1 MSRGTRT
8 YGLRWLGTQG
18 TEDGAQGEPV
28 TATDHPATRWTV
40 AAVGVALLLTATVSP
55 LAGTRNGQLVHLSL
69 SAVLAIG
76 VIGLGGYLAR
86 SPVSTRAIQH
96 ALGLTVAGALAL
108 AAAGAWTLGMHP
120 VTAETAR
127 SVIRFDLV
135 AGALSGSLVGT
146 MYAHSRHRA
155 DLLAEERE
163 RLSFLNYLLRH
174 NVLNGVQ
181 VVTGQTQSLRTVMPD
196 EAEPRIDVIESWT
209 MGLGDL
215 VGRMRQFL
223 DASTGDQDLQAVP
236 IDTVLSAQVEK
247 VEGAFDATI
256 SVTGSTPEVTADDGL
271 NQVFECLLVDAVE
284 RSEAKEPTIDVT
296 TSQRGPTVH
305 IEVATPDPVVSTDG
319 GASFEPDTQGDPAG
333 DLGFGRYLVATL
345 IDYYGGSV
353 DIGTHSDDVLY
364 TIELPHAQ

>member
-1 MSRGTRT
+1 M
-8 YGLRWLGTQG
+8 QG
-18 TEDGAQGEPV
+18 DMV
-28 TATDHPATRWTV
+28 TVTDHPATRWTV
-40 AAVGVALLLTATVSP
+40 AAIGIALVMTTTVHP
-55 LAGTRNGQLVHLSL
+55 LAGTSGSIVDISL
-69 SAVLAIG
+69 SSVLAFG
-76 VIGLGGYLAR
+76 VVVIGIYLAQ
-86 SPVSTRAIQH
+86 SPVSTRAIQY
-96 ALGLTVAGALAL
+96 AVGWVIAGALAL

-120 VTAETAR
+120 ITASIAQ
-127 SVIRFDLV
+127 SVIRFTLV

-181 VVTGQTQSLRTVMPD
+181 VVTAQTASLRTVMPD

-209 MGLGDL
+209 AGLGDL

-223 DASTGDQDLQAVP
+223 DASTGEQDLQAVA
-236 IDTVLSAQVEK
+236 IDAVLAEQVTK
-247 VEGAFDATI
+247 VEGAFDASI

-284 RSEAKEPTIDVT
+284 RSEADQPTIDVT
-296 TSQRGPTVH
+296 TSRRGPTVQ
-305 IEVATPDPVVSTDG
+305 IEVATPDAVVSTDG
-319 GASFEPDTQGDPAG
+319 GAAFEPDTHGDPAG

-345 IDYYGGSV
+345 VDYYGGTV
-353 DIGTHSDDVLY
+353 DIGTQADDVLY
-364 TIELPHAQ
+364 TIELPHAS